1 MERDPLSSLEQIAA
15 ATAREHILIAAWR
28 RGGDS
33 MEGPP
38 DKIAALLDTTRALAA
53 AGVRHA
59 LIGGV
64 AVGIQSGAPRAT
76 VDTDIAVLSTTE
88 RTALVQALTQAG
100 FRLTGEFAHS
110 ANFRHAG
117 GEPVQIAFD
126 TRFDPMIAR
135 AEHFDV
141 GGVEIP
147 IVTKADLIAM
157 KRQAASDP
165 QRRRSKVLRDQA
177 DIELLLG
184 DVPDPDEG
192 W

>member
-1 MERDPLSSLEQIAA
+1 MEE
-15 ATAREHILIAAWR
+15 
-28 RGGDS
+28 
-33 MEGPP
+33 PP
-38 DKIAALLDTTRALAA
+38 DKIAALVDTTHTLTA
-53 AGVRHA
+53 AGIHHA

-76 VDTDIAVLSTTE
+76 VDTDVAVLSTTD
-88 RTALVQALTQAG
+88 RTTLVQVLTQAG
-100 FRLTGEFAHS
+100 FRLTGQFPHS

-126 TRFDPMIAR
+126 ARFDPMIER
-135 AEHFDV
+135 AEHFEV
-141 GGVEIP
+141 KGVSIP
-147 IVTKADLIAM
+147 IVTRADLIAM

-165 QRRRSKVLRDQA
+165 QRRRSKALRDQA